1 MRTTTR
7 IFNAILFIISLIAFF
22 WLLFIFFQVNTNL
35 PEALNIDKSPMEP
48 MDYLIGLGHIFNLL
62 FILYSIVVILSH
74 FHSYNQLRMLKTIL
88 LIMGIVSLFAIGAE
102 KVMADEIARQYR
114 LGMSISEVSI
124 LNASYIINIAFSGSV
139 LYFILKTFP
148 ILRSEMPRTGTV
160 DEKIFIIVQCM
171 GILSGVIGLLM
182 VFDLSGKENVKDSL
196 TFYIPFFILF
206 VTPYGLAVTYWLS
219 FKLKQKISDWYDEK
233 QLQDIMKA
241 ALTTLI
247 LSVPGLFIFLFLDIQ
262 SILFFFLYYLFLILV
277 IFSVSTLAYN
287 RL

>member
-48 MDYLIGLGHIFNLL
+48 MDYLIGLGHIFNLV